1 MKIIVAGGTGFLGK
15 KIVSSLA
22 DKGHNVC
29 VLTRNLHKHKNTFTN
44 NVNVIDW
51 STINPSFLSDTN
63 ILIKLNGEKVDQLW
77 TKSVKNKILNSRIDS
92 TKMLFDFCV
101 KNEIIPQKFINA
113 SAVGI
118 YAKESANYNFSVDE
132 NSELGNTFLAKVCVE
147 NERNSD
153 IFKVFEDIDIIQLRI
168 GVVLQKKI
176 INFLSLNLL
185 LSLPVPGNRNHYF
198 PWVHA
203 DDIVGFAFDADNK
216 KIYFHKNGTYQN
228 SANPNTS
235 SNGYTVTGN
244 APFFLGFATYQ
255 QTDQCEANFGGYHVY
270 SISSGNSDANGYGN
284 FEYSVPSGYYALN
297 SKNLAEYG

>member
-22 DKGHNVC
+22 NKGHNVC
-29 VLTRNLHKHKNTFTN
+29 VLTRNLHKHKNTFSN
-44 NVNVIDW
+44 NVNMIDW
-51 STINPSFLSDTN
+51 STINPSLLSDTN

-77 TKSVKNKILNSRIDS
+77 TKSVKSKILNSRIDS

-168 GVVLQKKI
+168 GVVLRKKI
-176 INFLSLNLL
+176 INLLSLNLL
-185 LSLPVPGNRNHYF
+185 LSIPVPGRKNNYF
-198 PWVHA
+198 PWIHV
-203 DDIVGFAFDADNK
+203 DDIVGFVN
-216 KIYFHKNGTYQN
+216 H
-228 SANPNTS
+228 
-235 SNGYTVTGN
+235 
-244 APFFLGFATYQ
+244 
-255 QTDQCEANFGGYHVY
+255 
-270 SISSGNSDANGYGN
+270 SISSNLNGAFNLVGSELTSHESFFKSIQKYKKSIIPWVLFIPPNLVKLFFGKMSEMFLYG
-284 FEYSVPSGYYALN
+284 PKTKPIKTLN
-297 SKNLAEYG
+297 SKYKFKYPTLQEALLNLYE